1 MAPGSRVGY
10 GLRAPKI
17 RGDEDETK
25 DGFEGPRI
33 CMGGEWWALGG
44 KGREGKGRRGKGEG
58 RGGGEAERERTYGNE
73 LGL

>member
-44 KGREGKGRRGKGEG
+44 KGREEEEREGGGKRRRGG
-58 RGGGEAERERTYGNE
+58 REREDLR
-73 LGL
+73 